1 MLRARLAVA
10 AVGLPLLA
18 LLVASPEPVFAALVT
33 ILLGAAAYELI
44 VAVAPDAPR
53 PIALSAVAATALLV
67 VWMRQLDDAFP
78 LWALLALPAIALSG
92 LLRPGPGPRRLL
104 EAWWLGSVVYVGVL
118 GAHWV
123 LLRGDAD
130 GRAWIL
136 VLLAVT
142 FATDTGAYAVGR
154 LLGSH
159 RMAPR
164 ISPGKT
170 WEGAA
175 GGFAAGAAAAVAVPL
190 ALGIEPSAAGLA
202 VIAATLPVAAQAG
215 DLIESALKRRI
226 GVKDSSALLPGHG
239 GLLDRMD
246 SLLLAGPS
254 LYWMVQLL

>member
-53 PIALSAVAATALLV
+53 SIPLSAAAAAALLA

-78 LWALLALPAIALSG
+78 LWALLALSAIALSG
-92 LLRPGPGPRRLL
+92 LLRPGSGPRRPL

-123 LLRGDAD
+123 LLRGEAD
-130 GRAWIL
+130 GRSWL
-136 VLLAVT
+136 LLLLAVT

-154 LLGSH
+154 LVGSH

-170 WEGAA
+170 WDGAA
-175 GGFAAGAAAAVAVPL
+175 GGYVAGAAAAVAMLL
-190 ALGIEPSAAGLA
+190 ALDLESRAAGLA
-202 VIAATLPVAAQAG
+202 LIAATLPVAAQTG
-215 DLIESALKRRI
+215 DLIESALKRRM
-226 GVKDSSALLPGHG
+226 GVKDSSRLLPGHG

-246 SLLLAGPS
+246 SLLLTGPS
-254 LYWMVQLL
+254 LYWIVQLL

>member
-44 VAVAPDAPR
+44 VAVVPDAPR

-170 WEGAA
+170 WDGAA

-190 ALGIEPSAAGLA
+190 ALDIEPSAAGLA

>member
-190 ALGIEPSAAGLA
+190 ALDIEPSAAGLA

>member
-1 MLRARLAVA
+1 M
-10 AVGLPLLA
+10 
-18 LLVASPEPVFAALVT
+18 
-33 ILLGAAAYELI
+33 
-44 VAVAPDAPR
+44 
-53 PIALSAVAATALLV
+53 
-67 VWMRQLDDAFP
+67 
-78 LWALLALPAIALSG
+78 
-92 LLRPGPGPRRLL
+92 
-104 EAWWLGSVVYVGVL
+104 
-118 GAHWV
+118 

-190 ALGIEPSAAGLA
+190 ALDIEPSAAGLA

>member
-33 ILLGAAAYELI
+33 IALGAAAFELI
-44 VAVAPDAPR
+44 VAVAPDASR
-53 PIALSAVAATALLV
+53 PIPLSAAVATGLLV

-78 LWALLALPAIALSG
+78 LWALLALPAIALTG
-92 LLRPGPGPRRLL
+92 LLRLGPGPRRLL
-104 EAWWLGSVVYVGVL
+104 EAWWLGGVFYVAVL

-123 LLRGDAD
+123 LLRGEAD
-130 GRAWIL
+130 GRSWIL
-136 VLLAVT
+136 VLLGVT

-154 LLGSH
+154 WIGSH

-175 GGFAAGAAAAVAVPL
+175 GGYLAGAVAAVAIPL
-190 ALGIEPSAAGLA
+190 ALEIEPSAGGLA

-226 GVKDSSALLPGHG
+226 GVKDSSTLLPGHG

-254 LYWMVQLL
+254 LYWMSEWL